1 MIALRQ
7 CPAIWIDVEND
18 LAKAQNQEVTAPL
31 TSKEA
36 PLICPAA
43 RRPEALDTGIV
54 FVARNFPAES
64 R

>member
-1 MIALRQ
+1 MTALRQ
-7 CPAIWIDVEND
+7 CPAIWIEVEID
-18 LAKAQNQEVTAPL
+18 LTNAQNQDLTAPL

-43 RRPEALDTGIV
+43 RRPEALDGGTV